1 VVEINHKER
10 FLRAKILYYGPAAG
24 GKTTSLNCLHSAA
37 RGERR
42 EELVSVNT
50 AQDRTILFDLL
61 PLSTPAFR
69 SYDLRFQVVAVP
81 GQRFYGA
88 TRKMLL
94 KNADSIV
101 FVANSAT
108 DRWQENLQSM
118 KEMTEYLLDHGIEPS
133 SIPVVFQY
141 NKQDLPDTTDL
152 KIMERGLNARG
163 APSFPSIATQGV
175 GVLEAFG
182 SVLENTMTELATRYK
197 IGENFADARTA
208 KEWTSR
214 TMLEIFGTSL
224 EELKE
229 GRKPQ
234 FPDHH
239 GPKQVFRVSAPKLSP
254 SQSQSDSQPHAMAA
268 EGAPIATEASS
279 VTEDTSPSL
288 GPPPDWELSS
298 PAIDLPRGFD
308 QALNDVI
315 EGPAP
320 PSAPPTTPTP
330 PPPVAPPVHSAPA
343 GAVQL
348 DVSAANAMVESYAEA
363 ASSLADHISELRAK
377 SEQEARRAQDF
388 ATVADVAKKLFE
400 ASVEET
406 PVLIEGLVASLA
418 GSLGCSQ
425 ASLSLLRP
433 DGYFE
438 QVVGYGLQVD
448 PLEGAK
454 TPGGRPLAQA
464 IVDGKKPMLQLR
476 GEAGPLEEAMDRAG
490 VDCVAVVAVP
500 MRTPV
505 HAVGLI
511 TFYLPQEAPAPKP
524 AVLAHLER
532 VVLELTVALEVI
544 SDAHA
549 SEALKQSFR
558 VAFRGRVA
566 EGAAHSLDTPL
577 GGVEAALV
585 RMRAR
590 PDAPEWLEPEM
601 RHIESSVSNVKF
613 MRQTL
618 LDLRAGRLPGRV
630 PTPLSDILA
639 RLEHELGP
647 ALTEL
652 GLRFVV
658 EIKPGV
664 RPVYAEPF
672 LLRGLVYTL
681 IDTARRRLVTAGGG
695 VIRILVQPDTHG
707 ARISVFD
714 NLIAVSNSVSAPAR
728 YLAWP
733 LERRI
738 TEVTNEVTQGV
749 VEYFQGRWSE
759 ETRESVGTVRTI
771 ILPTA

>member
-1 VVEINHKER
+1 MVEINHKER

-24 GKTTSLNCLHSAA
+24 GKTTSLRSLHQAA
-37 RGERR
+37 RAEHRD
-42 EELVSVNT
+42 ELVSVNT

-69 SYDLRFQVVAVP
+69 SYELRLQIVAVP
-81 GQRFYGA
+81 GQKFYGA

-118 KEMTEYLLDHGIEPS
+118 REMTEYLLEHGIEPS
-133 SIPVVFQY
+133 STPIVFQY

-163 APSFPSIATQGV
+163 APSFPSVATQGQ

-182 SVLENTMTELATRYK
+182 TVLERTMTELATRYK
-197 IGENFADARTA
+197 IGEKFRDARSA
-208 KEWTSR
+208 REWTSR
-214 TMLEIFGTSL
+214 TMLEIFGTTL
-224 EELKE
+224 ERLEKS
-229 GRKPQ
+229 GPPP
-234 FPDHH
+234 FPDEH
-239 GPKQVFRVSAPKLSP
+239 GPTRVFRVSAPKLSLAP
-254 SQSQSDSQPHAMAA
+254 SSP
-268 EGAPIATEASS
+268 EAPAQTA
-279 VTEDTSPSL
+279 
-288 GPPPDWELSS
+288 GPPT
-298 PAIDLPRGFD
+298 
-308 QALNDVI
+308 
-315 EGPAP
+315 GPP
-320 PSAPPTTPTP
+320 TLSAPPPLGSADAAASRATAPP
-330 PPPVAPPVHSAPA
+330 ARPPPVSPPVHSPPD
-343 GAVQL
+343 GAAQL
-348 DVSAANAMVESYAEA
+348 DTKSANAMVESYAEA
-363 ASSLADHISELRAK
+363 ASSLADHISELRERSEREAK
-377 SEQEARRAQDF
+377 RVQDF

-400 ASVEET
+400 ASTEEK

-418 GSLGCSQ
+418 GSLACSQ

-433 DGYFE
+433 DGCFE

-454 TPGGRPLAQA
+454 TPGGRPLARS
-464 IVDGKKPMLQLR
+464 IVDGGKPMLHLR

-490 VDCVAVVAVP
+490 VECVAVVAVP

-505 HAVGLI
+505 HPVGLL

-524 AVLAHLER
+524 STLQHLER

-544 SDAHA
+544 SDTHA

-566 EGAAHSLDTPL
+566 EGAAHGLDTPL

-585 RMRAR
+585 RMRGR
-590 PDAPEWLEPEM
+590 PDAPPWLEPEM

-618 LDLRAGRLPGRV
+618 LDLRAGRLPGRI
-630 PTPLSDILA
+630 PTPLPDILS
-639 RLEHELGP
+639 RLERELGP
-647 ALTEL
+647 ALKEL
-652 GLRFVV
+652 GIRFVV

-672 LLRGLVYTL
+672 LLRGLVHTL
-681 IDTARRRLVTAGGG
+681 IDTSRRRLVTAGGG
-695 VIRILVQPDTHG
+695 VIRILVQPGTHG
-707 ARISVFD
+707 ARISIFD
-714 NLIAVSNSVSAPAR
+714 NLIAVSNAVSSPAR

-738 TEVTNEVTQGV
+738 TEATNEVMQGV
-749 VEYFQGRWSE
+749 VEYFQGSWSE

-771 ILPTA
+771 VLPTA